1 MSDTPL
7 ATDRELHN
15 ELRVAIRN
23 LCRRFPDEY
32 WRTVDK
38 NREYPEAFVKALTDA
53 GWLAALIPED

>member
-7 ATDRELHN
+7 ATDRELHP

-38 NREYPEAFVKALTDA
+38 NRE
-53 GWLAALIPED
+53 